1 MTREYA
7 LKVNQALI
15 DVDDFALFMEEVATV
30 IAEFA
35 LGDFENKLNTLLTEE
50 YIRRKN
56 ILEKL

>member
-15 DVDDFALFMEEVATV
+15 DVDDFALFMEEFANL
-30 IAEFA
+30 IAEFS
-35 LGDFENKLNTLLTEE
+35 LGDFENKLNSLLTEE

-56 ILEKL
+56 VLEKL